1 MFRIEITDDDGA
13 DPYFLYLWSVSEEE
27 FHELKQQQRLLVDFM
42 TFPSNLI
49 ELLECCLKDSKAPRE
64 TLKQQDESDDEE
76 SIASDE
82 RTGQEP
88 PDKTKKQ
95 DSASGH
101 LGRSQG
107 PVPLR

>member
-1 MFRIEITDDDGA
+1 
-13 DPYFLYLWSVSEEE
+13 
-27 FHELKQQQRLLVDFM
+27 M

-64 TLKQQDESDDEE
+64 TLKQQQDESEDDGD
-76 SIASDE
+76 SVASDD
-82 RTGQEP
+82 TADQEP
-88 PDKTKKQ
+88 QAKTKKQ

>member
-1 MFRIEITDDDGA
+1 MFRVEITDDDGA

-49 ELLECCLKDSKAPRE
+49 ELLDCCLKDSKVPRE
-64 TLKQQDESDDEE
+64 ALNEDDDSVASDDTSVQE
-76 SIASDE
+76 SQA
-82 RTGQEP
+82 
-88 PDKTKKQ
+88 KTKNQ
-95 DSASGH
+95 DSGSGH